1 MRCFW
6 YFNSHACDFCKHK
19 QANFNSHAS
28 CEVRQSIYRRQ
39 KTFLNF
45 NSHASCEARLYA
57 AQNAKNIIAFQLT
70 RLLRGATNTGN
81 GFADTL
87 LISTHT
93 PLARRDARKSV
104 GVPKNQNFN
113 SHASCEARPCVALR
127 VAVGEDNFNSH
138 ASCEARLA
146 AQNGTDIRRHF
157 NSHASC
163 EARHGGF
170 IETLSSAVF
179 QLTRLL
185 RGATCINYLEIMARY
200 ISTHTPLARRDR
212 KRFKR
217 VKLIK

>member
-1 MRCFW
+1 MTRHRRSFTFSHQQYFGLFILPKLASSWNIKRTILYFLWFKLRCFW

-93 PLARRDARKSV
+93 PLARRDDITFLLTF
-104 GVPKNQNFN
+104 GMLDFN
-113 SHASCEARPCVALR
+113 SHASCEARRASWL
-127 VAVGEDNFNSH
+127 NS
-138 ASCEARLA
+138 
-146 AQNGTDIRRHF
+146 QIT
-157 NSHASC
+157 
-163 EARHGGF
+163 
-170 IETLSSAVF
+170 
-179 QLTRLL
+179 
-185 RGATCINYLEIMARY
+185 
-200 ISTHTPLARRDR
+200 
-212 KRFKR
+212 K
-217 VKLIK
+217 